1 MSLSCY
7 NSWINVICYDKFKF
21 KFVLYH
27 SHLVVKKNKSFNF
40 LFGADMAV
48 PVSDS
53 SVVAHHPLYQTHAGL
68 EPAICW
74 IKKKKTFSNPSKA
87 SNVPAKCYGVKNC
100 INKLFYNSQLLN
112 TM

>member
-21 KFVLYH
+21 VLHVYH

-74 IKKKKTFSNPSKA
+74 IKKKRRHLVTQ
-87 SNVPAKCYGVKNC
+87 AKHPM
-100 INKLFYNSQLLN
+100 FLLN
-112 TM
+112 VMELKTALINFFTTVSY